1 MARDELDLDRGDRSR
16 ANADGESRRRRSNTR
31 TEKDPETILDD
42 EVRSQCSR
50 AFEGIAKN
58 RDTHEDEELATAVR
72 EEADAMTEGFVSL
85 TTNLTFLRMPFII
98 LLNLI
103 ITLLAFGR
111 VGGILFSRFVE
122 RRERKMQEKQMME
135 QGFTYGPDG
144 EMIPAVAE

>member
-1 MARDELDLDRGDRSR
+1 MARDEIDLERGDRSR
-16 ANADGESRRRRSNTR
+16 ASAERRRSSR
-31 TEKDPETILDD
+31 TEKDPEQILDD

-58 RDTHEDEELATAVR
+58 RDVHDDPELATAVR

-111 VGGILFSRFVE
+111 VGGILFNRFME
-122 RRERKMQEKQMME
+122 RRERKIMEAQMAE

-144 EMIPAVAE
+144 AVIPATPGAAQ